1 MKNFKPWRQLTKLL
15 LLNFLAKFQTKK
27 EISNEECNLCEA
39 KISLDE
45 IINSQT
51 NNKSP
56 GNYGLIAEFYKYFL
70 NELAFFFFFLCEISF
85 TNIHESQDCRGRRRA
100 FH

>member
-1 MKNFKPWRQLTKLL
+1 MKNFKPWRQLTNL
-15 LLNFLAKFQTKK
+15 LLNFLAKFLTKK
-27 EISNEECNLCEA
+27 EISNEECNFCEA

-56 GNYGLIAEFYKYFL
+56 GNHGLIAEFYKYFQM
-70 NELAFFFFFLCEISF
+70 N
-85 TNIHESQDCRGRRRA
+85 
-100 FH
+100 